1 MTSLLRVLLP
11 ITLLVAGAAR
21 AADPI
26 VVELPRNAAPPSST
40 LTRAEVEA
48 DFYLWR
54 LAGMQEFARPE
65 HIEQNERY
73 QNALARYKALRAS
86 SQYAELVQKIQGKPF
101 PVIVGR

>member
-1 MTSLLRVLLP
+1 MTSFPRLVFLLVLLA
-11 ITLLVAGAAR
+11 AGAAR

-26 VVELPRNAAPPSST
+26 VVELPRDAAPPSST

-54 LAGMQEFARPE
+54 LAGMEEFVRPE
-65 HIEQNERY
+65 HMEQNERY

-86 SQYAELVQKIQGKPF
+86 SQYPELVQKIQGKPF
-101 PVIVGR
+101 PVVVGR